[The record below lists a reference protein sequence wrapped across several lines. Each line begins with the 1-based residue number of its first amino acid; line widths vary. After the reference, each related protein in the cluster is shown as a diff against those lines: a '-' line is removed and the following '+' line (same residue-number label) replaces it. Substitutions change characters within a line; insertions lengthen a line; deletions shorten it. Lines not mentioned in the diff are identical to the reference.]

1 MKRIVKSNSPV
12 ELIKWFAAQPETD
25 TGKLNCRYSN
35 LPSDVK
41 AIVKQRLLQEQGYIC
56 CYTGIRI
63 SENKS
68 HIEHFKPQ
76 SISRNCGTHEDV
88 DYSNLF
94 AAYPAEDYDKKYGKC
109 SYGAHAR
116 NDWYDETQFISPL
129 SPQCEAAFR
138 FNLKGE
144 IQAEPA
150 NIAAKTTIEWLKLE
164 DAALTEMRQQ
174 AIQTL
179 LFEDTLSLKQA
190 EELLE
195 RMFDR
200 DRKDQFRPFCFVLKQ
215 ACEEYIRR
223 QKQAQT
229 RTKAIRSQSKTQ
241 SKRSKK

>member
-12 ELIKWFAAQPETD
+12 ELAKWFAAQPTTD
-25 TGKLNCRYSN
+25 IGKLNCRYSN
-35 LPSDVK
+35 LPSDIRS
-41 AIVKQRLLQEQGYIC
+41 IVKQRLLQDQGYIC
-56 CYTGIRI
+56 CYTGIRV
-63 SENKS
+63 NDARS
-68 HIEHFKPQ
+68 HIEHLKPQ
-76 SISRNCGTHEDV
+76 SRYFDRHEDI
-88 DYSNLF
+88 DYDNLV
-94 AAYPAEDYDKKYGKC
+94 AAYPGADATQC
-109 SYGAHAR
+109 AYGAHPKA
-116 NDWYDETQFISPL
+116 DWYDETHFVSPL

-179 LFEDTLSLKQA
+179 LFDAPLSIKQA

-200 DRKDQFRPFCFVLKQ
+200 NKKDQFRPFCFVLKQ
-215 ACEEYIRR
+215 ACEEYIKR

-229 RTKAIRSQSKTQ
+229 RKKAIRSQDKPQ